1 VLPHPT
7 PVNDDYTSSPTT
19 LPSVGQWIEL
29 HRKVRE
35 AERPRGVHVVLA
47 HWGKIATFIASL
59 AAAWQWNEA
68 RIKTRIEAD
77 QALAIQARAVLL
89 NSAAR
94 DASVE
99 ADRVNADAV
108 AGNARAIAKN
118 TESIG
123 TLVEIQ
129 LAQPSVR
136 RAVKRDQK
144 LAAKTKR
151 ILGLNPLEEL

>member
-1 VLPHPT
+1 
-7 PVNDDYTSSPTT
+7 
-19 LPSVGQWIEL
+19 
-29 HRKVRE
+29 
-35 AERPRGVHVVLA
+35 VHVVLA